1 MCCQADLLITYIKYE
16 WKWLSSFR
24 SRFLSFTDFDFI
36 IVVLPVIERLFVLIK
51 TCEQGSSR
59 FTHSR
64 FRLRPVPHFWRFI
77 YSRLSQFSIFFFN
90 AEMREMWKILTRSQF
105 VLKICL
111 HPIKIQ
117 IWGRLSVSSD
127 LCTSFIDDEYFF
139 ASFILNNLLSLLN
152 VFFA

>member
-24 SRFLSFTDFDFI
+24 SRFLSFADFDFI

-51 TCEQGSSR
+51 TCEQGSLR

-77 YSRLSQFSIFFFN
+77 YSRLSQFSNFFFQCRN
-90 AEMREMWKILTRSQF
+90 ERNVKNFDTLPIRSENLSPSHKNTNLRKPVCELRF
-105 VLKICL
+105 VHLLYWWRIF
-111 HPIKIQ
+111 
-117 IWGRLSVSSD
+117 
-127 LCTSFIDDEYFF
+127 LCFF
-139 ASFILNNLLSLLN
+139 HIE
-152 VFFA
+152 